1 MLYLLKTLFVID
13 TLMVIGLVLFRWAL
27 TPSYKHVVSKNIVAL
42 ALLTPVV
49 ALFCGNIYLFC
60 AYLAVAVAFN
70 SRSRAELAGAFVF
83 IIPMMPILSV
93 ETGIGS
99 VYLLAIS
106 AVLAMGLGALIGYAI
121 TSGRG
126 SMSVPRYDLAVSAIT
141 LLFVF
146 IYNRD
151 PSLTTLL
158 RGLTVNVLS
167 FVGPY
172 LLVSRSL
179 RNVQDIERLLLR
191 FCMGGMVLAITACFQ
206 ARLHWV
212 VFQSYYEALRIPFPM
227 ASWSL
232 AMRAGML
239 RTGGAM
245 LDYSSGGLFLAC
257 ILAMMPFLRPRF
269 RSTGF
274 WAVVAVIIG
283 GLIASQSRG
292 AWIAAIVGLIF
303 AFAYRGLWGKAALLI
318 GGLGLAEA
326 AILLSEGLGGLAAVT
341 GQDEEASGT
350 ISYRQML
357 ASQGM
362 DQIKEHPLL
371 GQSPDRLVENMS
383 NLMQGQHIVDFVN
396 GHLFIAM
403 AAGVPLFLLWCGIWL
418 MPVVDAWRH
427 RKMSGEL
434 IGVAAAI
441 MVPAMIALIFTSTID
456 RNLTWPTL
464 ALALAGPCLVI
475 AQRQRKSERGSKAAA
490 SMGVTKPKRVGP
502 RLVIASPD
510 A

>member
-13 TLMVIGLVLFRWAL
+13 ALMVIGLALFRWSL
-27 TPSYKHVVSKNIVAL
+27 KPIYRSIVSRNIVGL

-49 ALFCGNIYLFC
+49 ALFCGNVYLFC
-60 AYLAVAVAFN
+60 AYLVFAVALN
-70 SRSRAELAGAFVF
+70 SRSRAELAGAFLF
-83 IIPMMPILSV
+83 IISLMPILSV
-93 ETGIGS
+93 ETGVGS

-121 TSGRG
+121 TSGQQ
-126 SMSVPRYDLAVSAIT
+126 SVSVPRYDLAVIAIT

-151 PSLTTLL
+151 PSVTSLL
-158 RGLTVNVLS
+158 RGLTVNILS

-179 RNVQDIERLLLR
+179 RNAEDIERLLLR
-191 FCMGGMVLAITACFQ
+191 FCMGGVVLAITACFQ
-206 ARLHWV
+206 AQWHWV
-212 VFQSYYEALRIPFPM
+212 VFQTYYEALHIPFPM

-232 AMRAGML
+232 SMRAGML

-257 ILAMMPFLRPRF
+257 ILAMMPFLRRHF
-269 RSTGF
+269 RSIGF
-274 WAVVAVIIG
+274 WVVVAILIG

-292 AWIAAIVGLIF
+292 AWIAAITGLIF
-303 AFAYRGLWGKAALLI
+303 VFAYRGLWGKAALLI

-326 AILLSEGLGGLAAVT
+326 AILLSESLGGLAAVT

-350 ISYRQML
+350 ISYRKLL
-357 ASQGM
+357 ATQGM
-362 DQIKEHPLL
+362 EQIKDHPLM
-371 GQSPDRLVENMS
+371 GQSPDQLVENMS
-383 NLMQGQHIVDFVN
+383 SLMQGQHIVDFVN
-396 GHLFIAM
+396 SHLFIAM
-403 AAGVPLFLLWCGIWL
+403 AAGIPLFLLWCGVWL
-418 MPVVDAWRH
+418 MPIVDAWQR
-427 RKMSGEL
+427 RKMSGEF
-434 IGVAAAI
+434 IGAAAAI

-456 RNLTWPTL
+456 RNLTWPTI

-475 AQRQRKSERGSKAAA
+475 AQRQRKGERRSSELNSSEFNNQA
-490 SMGVTKPKRVGP
+490 GVRS
-502 RLVIASPD
+502 LSVIASHD